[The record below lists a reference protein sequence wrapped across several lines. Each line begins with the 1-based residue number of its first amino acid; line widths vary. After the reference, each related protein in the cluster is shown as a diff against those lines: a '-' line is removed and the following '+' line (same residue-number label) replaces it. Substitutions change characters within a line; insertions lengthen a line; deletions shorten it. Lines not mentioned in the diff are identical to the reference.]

1 LHAVDPTHR
10 AVSRLDRSGA
20 RWEHMDADAFA
31 AYVEDAVTD
40 LGDGPVDA
48 DAMTRQLQAEPRG
61 HHPVRILA
69 GGGFVAMKIAHAYG
83 DAGPVN
89 TLLRELIRAAAEE
102 RAAQIPPQQRHPM
115 ALPAAWWRQFR
126 APDRWRDAL
135 AMARTPH
142 VEVIDPRPWS
152 AALTVQ
158 TARSAEVLAKMR
170 AWRDE
175 NAPGV
180 TTSAIT
186 FAAFTAA
193 LGELGLDPDL
203 SGATFLA
210 DARRYLGKD
219 VHIDSNFC
227 FGPYLRPVS
236 LTDPPAIH
244 GALKAELATGGM
256 LTMMLLREAKLAVTG
271 ASGMP
276 APYPAEA
283 PAEPRPRLTFSNQG
297 RHDVLADLPW
307 AVEAADRINQS
318 VPTLSGPEGI
328 TLTTSEMGGVLHLE
342 ATFHAS
348 TYDPAL
354 IARALELVCADP
366 ATLIPRTTS

>member
-1 LHAVDPTHR
+1 
-10 AVSRLDRSGA
+10 
-20 RWEHMDADAFA
+20 MDADAFA

-126 APDRWRDAL
+126 SPDRWRDAL

-142 VEVIDPRPWS
+142 VELVDPRPWR

-158 TARSAEVLAKMR
+158 TARSAEVLGKMR

-175 NAPGV
+175 NTPGV

-186 FAAFTAA
+186 FAAFAAA
-193 LGELGLDPDL
+193 LRELDLDPDL

-227 FGPYLRPVS
+227 FGPYLRPSS
-236 LTDPPAIH
+236 LTDPAAIH
-244 GALKAELATGGM
+244 AALKAELATGGM

-348 TYDPAL
+348 AYDPTL
-354 IARALELVCADP
+354 IARALDLVCANP
-366 ATLIPRTTS
+366 AALIPPTTS